1 MYLSA
6 PFKQR
11 IYRYISI
18 YYYNKYKRNY
28 ILFAS
33 LIAKLIWMIV
43 YVFNPLDTVKGLDT
57 LDYPTWFGWVI
68 LGVTAFTFILMYI
81 FEYILQ

>member
-1 MYLSA
+1 ML
-6 PFKQR
+6 R
-11 IYRYISI
+11 
-18 YYYNKYKRNY
+18 
-28 ILFAS
+28 
-33 LIAKLIWMIV
+33 IAKLIWMIV